1 MSNIDYPI
9 SILGVNMIYEN
20 KGGQSRED
28 CMRVSYVLANKFKAP
43 QKGLAATFGC
53 SQSTISAWNK
63 EAGYKARIYAL
74 ETELEEFQ
82 KMQCTDAIEAINNHQ
97 YEQHIRYLEEEH
109 NISSVNDIYA
119 MDDINEK
126 QYEQHIKY
134 LHNENK

>member
-1 MSNIDYPI
+1 
-9 SILGVNMIYEN
+9 MIYEN

-28 CMRVSYVLANKFKAP
+28 CMRVLYVLANKFKAP

-97 YEQHIRYLEEEH
+97 YEPPRLYRRVDCLSQAAL
-109 NISSVNDIYA
+109 SDS
-119 MDDINEK
+119 
-126 QYEQHIKY
+126 IK
-134 LHNENK
+134 LS